1 MEDLCVC
8 ADDQPL
14 PPVVRD
20 SGTDLVAGM
29 KWLQGTYAQRFNRR
43 HNLGGHLFQGR
54 YKALVID
61 GEESGYFL
69 QVSSYIH
76 LNPIRTGLVRAE

>member
-20 SGTDLVAGM
+20 PGTELSGRNEMAAGY
-29 KWLQGTYAQRFNRR
+29 LYAAVQ
-43 HNLGGHLFQGR
+43 
-54 YKALVID
+54 A
-61 GEESGYFL
+61 S
-69 QVSSYIH
+69 
-76 LNPIRTGLVRAE
+76 A

>member
-1 MEDLCVC
+1 
-8 ADDQPL
+8 
-14 PPVVRD
+14 
-20 SGTDLVAGM
+20 M
-29 KWLQGTYAQRFNRR
+29 KWLQGTYTQRFNRR

-76 LNPIRTGLVRAE
+76 LNPIRVGLVAR